1 MPLLNEI
8 GRRVNMAKDKMNGT
22 DEGDGKKKAEYTS
35 LVPAVDQASRILV
48 CLAKTPSFK
57 MNLTDICK
65 TVGIHKSKGYAILN
79 TLLNFRFVERDDEGK
94 TYTLGPGL
102 ISLSRRVLDNLE
114 YRDKAGPFLE
124 RLARLTG
131 STATFGIV
139 NARNFIV
146 IAKREGGR
154 EVFLTIRV
162 GYRLSITHGAVGKAI
177 VAFLSEN
184 ERDEILRQ
192 EKLLFHGDSLRLDR
206 TRLETEFEQCRK
218 VGYSLDLG
226 EMFAGLNAIAA
237 PVFDHEGKPTGAL
250 LVTGAFAKSLAH
262 EYGVKV
268 AECAREFSTTLGAD
282 VEEIFKSR
290 EKKV

>member
-1 MPLLNEI
+1 
-8 GRRVNMAKDKMNGT
+8 MARNKVNGT
-22 DEGDGKKKAEYTS
+22 DEERENKKTDYTS
-35 LVPAVDQASRILV
+35 LVPAVDQASRILI

-65 TVGIHKSKGYAILN
+65 NVGIHKSKGYAILN
-79 TLLNFRFVERDDEGK
+79 TLLNFRFVEKDDEGK

-114 YRDKAGPFLE
+114 YRDKAGPFLD
-124 RLARLTG
+124 RLARQTG

-177 VAFLSEN
+177 VAFLPEN
-184 ERDEILRQ
+184 EREEILRQ
-192 EKLLFHGDSLRLDR
+192 EKLLFYGDSLRLDR
-206 TRLETEFEQCRK
+206 NRLESEFEECRK
-218 VGYSLDLG
+218 VGYALDLG
-226 EMFAGLNAIAA
+226 EMFVGLNAIAA

-250 LVTGAFAKSLAH
+250 LVTGAFPKSLAH
-262 EYGVKV
+262 EYGPKV
-268 AECAREFSTTLGAD
+268 AECARDFSTALGAD
-282 VEEIFKSR
+282 IEEIFRKR

>member
-1 MPLLNEI
+1 
-8 GRRVNMAKDKMNGT
+8 MA
-22 DEGDGKKKAEYTS
+22 DEDKKKVEYTS
-35 LVPAVDQASRILV
+35 LVPAVDQASRILI

-65 TVGIHKSKGYAILN
+65 AVGIHKSKGYAILK
-79 TLLNFRFVERDDEGK
+79 TLLNFKFVERDDEGK

-124 RLARLTG
+124 RLARQTS
-131 STATFGIV
+131 STATFGII
-139 NARNFIV
+139 NARNFII

-177 VAFLSEN
+177 VSSLPAD
-184 ERDEILRQ
+184 ERKAILKQ
-192 EKLLFHGDSLRLDR
+192 ERLLFHGDQSKLDR
-206 TRLETEFEQCRK
+206 VRLKSEFEQCRRS
-218 VGYSLDLG
+218 GYASDLG
-226 EMFAGLNAIAA
+226 EMFAGLNALAA

-250 LVTGAFAKSLAH
+250 LVTGVFPVAVAH
-262 EYGVKV
+262 EYGAKV
-268 AECAREFSTTLGAD
+268 AECARDFSATLGAD
-282 VEEIFKSR
+282 VEEIYRAFEQEDQGKSR
-290 EKKV
+290 